1 MRTNLIRIVLP
12 GVLGLLLLPLGL
24 AAQSEG
30 YDPML
35 QVQHQIAKPNVLIVQ
50 DVTGSMAWQQTG
62 SSGNYVDT
70 MGLPG
75 LSWSSSSSV
84 TSWVLTGTTS
94 TSSGCSGGNKK
105 YTCTYTKTGTY
116 TYTLT
121 ATAQDPS
128 RIDVVK
134 NALGNAVPLYTG
146 ATVTWPGTWPYTYSG
161 WTYLGG
167 GRWQKVVTATCTVT
181 SGCVSSYTCP
191 SSPSGCT
198 GPSAPGAPFSASWTV
213 PDYSQSPHWE
223 ALIYDGS
230 HSIDVN
236 MRPTVLPKDVVGVN
250 ANYVNWGLETFST
263 DGISVRVAVSADDTA
278 SVQAAQAAAIEAYMR
293 PAAYGGLT
301 VGGGTNTSQALNV
314 AKGSLYSTYKTG
326 GKEGAADAKA
336 DTCGRV
342 YATILCTDGLSN
354 TCNPSGGNWIS
365 PCGSCPGPT
374 CCDVGSSGYNCP
386 STFTKFPAG
395 RTSELFLETNDT
407 ASQCTSSNATTIPVR
422 TFVIGVSNQV
432 NRCELN
438 MDAFFGRTD
447 ASSPNG
453 DAGMAIEKDYTV
465 VSGANQYRLPPR
477 VPGNFK
483 SYFLAYRNLASLPA
497 PLSTTATEDSA
508 NYRPVSASC
517 TTGCKD
523 YAYFASDPS
532 ALQNAF
538 ESIVG
543 AIAAGDYTTS
553 APIAS
558 SALSTGTVALLA
570 SAEFPGWKGH
580 LYAYDVT
587 HCDLSGC
594 NTIVFPT
601 PDCDHCTGTAADPI
615 PAPPVFLW
623 DAGTV
628 LNSTSAA
635 SRKIY
640 TWNSSNQLVEVTAAN
655 AGTLNSI
662 CGSCG
667 ITSAVV
673 DFIRGNDGSGNARSW
688 KLGSVVNSTP
698 AVTQA
703 VEVFRQGNLADHSA
717 FESKY
722 ATRTPLV
729 WVGAD
734 DGMLHAFKLSDG
746 SEVLALLPPN
756 LLSKQVLLKANY
768 DPSKRPTGQPGLP
781 KDHIYGVAGSARYGD
796 VWFSSDSKYKTVLIL
811 TEGPGGDLVAGIDVT
826 SPVTGDPDSYDP
838 VILWSKTGADIAG
851 LFKTWSTPSAGADTY
866 NTWKGI
872 MGAGFNPASTKSAQV
887 NPKVF
892 LFNPVDGSVSY
903 TGTLGSLSSPS
914 PWVGNQSFCD
924 SVIYQ
929 MSAKA
934 YYPDNLVDLG
944 LQPDLNGRIWF
955 IPGPSFASPSV
966 GINAT
971 AKAGQQQ
978 PIYYPPAVSGYQN
991 YDIYAFGSGTF
1002 YETAFAND
1010 SLVGLPSGDPAGFS
1024 PSLYLVAKDQTAGAA
1039 TSSQVLRITI
1049 NQDLYVPEDLSAGP
1063 DPLHPL
1069 PCSLPANQ
1077 YLTSLG
1083 QTLCTLNTP
1092 VKLGQRTQLSAPPAL
1107 FVPIG
1112 SSGSPV
1118 AVFLLYDPDTSD
1130 CAGTSYIVKLSFD
1143 IVSGAPHVKSTDV
1156 YGAGSGA
1163 ASGFAVAGSAVVVA
1177 KSGVGSGSQA
1187 SISKVPGLNPTEG
1200 LTNPTPVWWREVK

>member
-1 MRTNLIRIVLP
+1 MKKNMIEIVLL
-12 GVLGLLLLPLGL
+12 GVLGFLLLPPGL

-50 DVTGSMAWQQTG
+50 DVTGSMAFRQSDDTTVG
-62 SSGNYVDT
+62 VDT
-70 MGLPG
+70 MGLPS

-84 TSWVLTGTTS
+84 TGWVLTGTTS
-94 TSSGCSGGNKK
+94 TTSGCSSGKRK
-105 YTCTYTKTGTY
+105 YTCTYEKTGTY

-121 ATAQDPS
+121 ATARNPS
-128 RIDVVK
+128 RMDVLK

-146 ATVTWPGTWPYTYSG
+146 ATFTWPSTWPYTYSG

-167 GRWQKVVTATCTVT
+167 GQWRKVVTATCTVT
-181 SGCVSSYTCP
+181 SDCVSSYTCP
-191 SSPSGCT
+191 SNPSGCT
-198 GPSAPGAPFSASWTV
+198 NPSAPGAPFSASWTV

-250 ANYVNWGLETFST
+250 ANYVNWGLMTFST
-263 DGISVRVAVSADDTA
+263 ASLTSQTGTAVRVPVSADDSST
-278 SVQAAQAAAIEAYMR
+278 VQAAKVTAIEAYMR
-293 PAAYGGLT
+293 PAAYGGMT
-301 VGGGTNTSQALNV
+301 GSGSTNTSNALNV
-314 AKGSLYSTYKTG
+314 AKGSLRTTYTSG
-326 GKEGAADAKA
+326 GPGGTKDPKA
-336 DTCGRV
+336 DSCGRV
-342 YATILCTDGLSN
+342 YAAILCTDGASN
-354 TCNPSGGNWIS
+354 YCNPSNAEQSCSTVPSNWAVY
-365 PCGSCPGPT
+365 PE
-374 CCDVGSSGYNCP
+374 
-386 STFTKFPAG
+386 G
-395 RTSELFLETNDT
+395 RTSELFLETKD
-407 ASQCTSSNATTIPVR
+407 TSSACTTADQTSIPVR
-422 TFVIGVSNQV
+422 TFVIGVAEGIS
-432 NRCELN
+432 RCELN
-438 MDAFFGRTD
+438 LDAFFGRTD

-477 VPGNFK
+477 VPSNFK
-483 SYFLAYRNLASLPA
+483 SYFLAYRDLASLPT
-497 PLSTTATEDSA
+497 PLSTTATENYS
-508 NYRPVSASC
+508 NYRAVSASC

-532 ALQNAF
+532 ALQGAF

-587 HCDLSGC
+587 NCDLSGC
-594 NTIVFPT
+594 NTTVFPT
-601 PDCDHCTGTAADPI
+601 PDCDHCTGTAANPI

-628 LNSTSAA
+628 LNGTIAA
-635 SRKIY
+635 DRKIY

-655 AGTLNSI
+655 AATLNSI

-673 DFIRGNDGSGNARSW
+673 DFIRGNDGSGNPRPW

-703 VEVFRQGNLADHSA
+703 VEVFRQGNLADHST

-722 ATRTPLV
+722 GTRTPLV

-734 DGMLHAFKLSDG
+734 DGMLHAFKLTDG

-756 LLSKQVLLKANY
+756 LLSKQAVLKANY

-826 SPVTGDPDSYDP
+826 SPVTGDPDSYAP

-866 NTWKGI
+866 DTWKGI

-887 NPKVF
+887 DPKVF

-955 IPGPSFASPSV
+955 IPGSSFASASV

-1010 SLVGLPSGDPAGFS
+1010 SRVGLPSGTPAGFS
-1024 PSLYLVAKDQTAGAA
+1024 PSLYLVTKDQTAGAA
-1039 TSSQVLRITI
+1039 TSSQILRVII
-1049 NQDLYVPEDLSAGP
+1049 NNDLYVPEDLSAGP

-1077 YLTSLG
+1077 FLTPLG
-1083 QTLCTLNTP
+1083 QTLCTLNTH

-1118 AVFLLYDPDTSD
+1118 AVFLLYDPDTAD

-1143 IVSGAPHVKSTDV
+1143 IVSGAPHAKSTDV

-1163 ASGFAVAGSAVVVA
+1163 ASGFAVAGSAVIVA

-1200 LTNPTPVWWREVK
+1200 LTNPVPVWWREVK